1 MALKKTTV
9 TVLCAESEHKA
20 GIVGRQRDIAGF
32 ANPAVPGLAIHPSV
46 VEGAGWAI
54 THVASGLVVASVG
67 SKAKAARALPAL
79 GKLLDWNRPAHEII
93 PAEPGEWRY
102 LKQRIHLIAGTPEQS
117 RPAACLSSIV
127 RDAG

>member
-46 VEGAGWAI
+46 VKGAGWAI

-67 SKAKAARALPAL
+67 SKAKAARACPPWASCWI
-79 GKLLDWNRPAHEII
+79 GTARPMRLS
-93 PAEPGEWRY
+93 PRSPGS
-102 LKQRIHLIAGTPEQS
+102 GVT
-117 RPAACLSSIV
+117 
-127 RDAG
+127 